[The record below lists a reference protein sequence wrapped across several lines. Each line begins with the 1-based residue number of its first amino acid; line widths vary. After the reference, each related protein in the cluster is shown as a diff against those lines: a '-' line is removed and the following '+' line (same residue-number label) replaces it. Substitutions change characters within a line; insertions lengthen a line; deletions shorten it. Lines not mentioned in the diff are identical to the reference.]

1 MSELFEMIAV
11 DELGQKVSA
20 HKRRIEATEQAI
32 LYLNVEVMYLRRM
45 ANLGMAAL
53 LVLALLLAASV
64 AFAQEMPDKCAKDWH
79 QFLQDHPDERVIFTG
94 DDENG
99 QPVFK
104 ILAQPGGGMWR
115 LIVLAAAEEP
125 KRSCVITSGPSWIG
139 LP

>member
-1 MSELFEMIAV
+1 MK
-11 DELGQKVSA
+11 G
-20 HKRRIEATEQAI
+20 
-32 LYLNVEVMYLRRM
+32 
-45 ANLGMAAL
+45 
-53 LVLALLLAASV
+53 VLAVLACIAAIGV
-64 AFAQEMPDKCAKDWH
+64 LHAQELPDKCAKDWH

-104 ILAQPGGGMWR
+104 ILAQPGGGTWR

-125 KRSCVITSGPSWIG
+125 KNSCVVTSGPSWIG